1 MNSLTSREKKLLYFL
16 LCFLVVM
23 GGIFLLLMPAIN
35 RYEESSTQLEEKR
48 MAQSQMD
55 LRIQSFPLNE
65 KNLEQVKAKLQEE
78 KSGYFSVMTNQ
89 DIDRTVTGMVSKHLP
104 ISSELD
110 ITSPMRKE
118 ITAYDPDQKSSGS
131 SSASAPS
138 EEEQSDSK
146 TWVSQVKLKS
156 AGNLTGL
163 INLVAEVNDHPS
175 IRIIQ
180 MKNSLDNQTGNYN
193 VDITFEVL
201 MIE

>member
-55 LRIQSFPLNE
+55 LSIQSLPLNE
-65 KNLEQVKAKLQEE
+65 KNLEQVKARLQEE

-118 ITAYDPDQKSSGS
+118 ITAYGPNQKSSGS
-131 SSASAPS
+131 SSASALS

-180 MKNSLDNQTGNYN
+180 MKNSLDNQTGSYN